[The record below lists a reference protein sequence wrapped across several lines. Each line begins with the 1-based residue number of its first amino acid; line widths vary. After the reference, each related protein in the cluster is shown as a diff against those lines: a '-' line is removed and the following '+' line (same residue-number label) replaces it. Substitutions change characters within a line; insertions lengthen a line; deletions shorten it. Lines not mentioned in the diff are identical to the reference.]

1 MAHVGTLRDFRF
13 EDQADDIRGAALYGR
28 DNEKLGKI
36 DDVIFDHS
44 SGQLKYAVVDTGG
57 WLRSKRFLVTA
68 DRIQSRGDR
77 DDEYV
82 ADLSKNQIEAFP
94 AYDEN
99 ELNDENRWGD
109 YERDYRKASGFE
121 ETGGVLHQAGGT
133 NILVPDSLP
142 AEGDAAISR
151 SGQPVSGYK
160 SPIQHRDP
168 SVMNTTPTGWG
179 QRPEND
185 RLTFVPD
192 AIGADRGDIKD
203 MQTRSSQSEGTTG
216 ARDANVS
223 RREASDAIRGSG
235 VREIVNREDDRLQ
248 REDSGKT
255 GTVEQ
260 TIEGDAIFN
269 SEDLQGRSHES
280 GNVHDADVPSYSTL
294 VGTGTATTEGRLPT
308 YPDAPQG
315 QRWARFE
322 ENLRRQ
328 RPKIVSHCSV
338 CEELQNRHKE
348 DAA

>member
-1 MAHVGTLRDFRF
+1 L
-13 EDQADDIRGAALYGR
+13 
-28 DNEKLGKI
+28 
-36 DDVIFDHS
+36 
-44 SGQLKYAVVDTGG
+44 
-57 WLRSKRFLVTA
+57 
-68 DRIQSRGDR
+68 
-77 DDEYV
+77 
-82 ADLSKNQIEAFP
+82 
-94 AYDEN
+94 
-99 ELNDENRWGD
+99 
-109 YERDYRKASGFE
+109 
-121 ETGGVLHQAGGT
+121 
-133 NILVPDSLP
+133 
-142 AEGDAAISR
+142 
-151 SGQPVSGYK
+151 
-160 SPIQHRDP
+160 
-168 SVMNTTPTGWG
+168 MNTTPTGWG

-203 MQTRSSQSEGTTG
+203 MQTRSSQTERTSGPS
-216 ARDANVS
+216 DAKVS
-223 RREASDAIRGSG
+223 SDAIRGTR
-235 VREIVNREDDRLQ
+235 VREIVNRENDRLPQ
-248 REDSGKT
+248 QDSGTT

>member
-1 MAHVGTLRDFRF
+1 
-13 EDQADDIRGAALYGR
+13 
-28 DNEKLGKI
+28 
-36 DDVIFDHS
+36 
-44 SGQLKYAVVDTGG
+44 
-57 WLRSKRFLVTA
+57 
-68 DRIQSRGDR
+68 
-77 DDEYV
+77 
-82 ADLSKNQIEAFP
+82 
-94 AYDEN
+94 
-99 ELNDENRWGD
+99 
-109 YERDYRKASGFE
+109 
-121 ETGGVLHQAGGT
+121 
-133 NILVPDSLP
+133 
-142 AEGDAAISR
+142 
-151 SGQPVSGYK
+151 
-160 SPIQHRDP
+160 
-168 SVMNTTPTGWG
+168 MNTTPTGWG

-192 AIGADRGDIKD
+192 AIGADRGDIKE
-203 MQTRSSQSEGTTG
+203 MQTRSSQSEGTSG

-248 REDSGKT
+248 REDSGT

-280 GNVHDADVPSYSTL
+280 GNVHEADVPSYSTL
-294 VGTGTATTEGRLPT
+294 VGTGTATTQGRLPN